1 MRGRPFEPGNKLGRG
16 RPAGS
21 RNKSTMALQS
31 MLEERGEAILA
42 KAVLMAIQGDPT
54 ALRLCLER
62 LLPPRRN
69 SPVRF
74 KLPPINSAADVA
86 RALSKV
92 VQGVA
97 NGKLAP
103 ADGEK
108 ITALL
113 ESVQRII
120 ESVDLA
126 KRVGALERQHSEAS
140 DDESSQ
146 L

>member
-31 MLEERGEAILA
+31 MLDQHGETIVK
-42 KAVLMAIQGDPT
+42 KAALMAIQGDPT

-86 RALSKV
+86 RAILKV
-92 VQGVA
+92 IQGVA

-103 ADGEK
+103 AEGEK

-120 ESVDLA
+120 ESVDLE
-126 KRVGALERQHSEAS
+126 KRVGALECQHSEAS
-140 DDESSQ
+140 HDESSQ

>member
-31 MLEERGEAILA
+31 MLDQHGETIVKQAA
-42 KAVLMAIQGDPT
+42 LMAIQGDPT
-54 ALRLCLER
+54 ALRLCLEP

-74 KLPPINSAADVA
+74 QLPPINSAADVA
-86 RALSKV
+86 RAILKV
-92 VQGVA
+92 IQGVA

-103 ADGEK
+103 AEGEK

-120 ESVDLA
+120 ESVDLE

-140 DDESSQ
+140 HDESSQ

>member
-1 MRGRPFEPGNKLGRG
+1 MRGRPFEPGNKFGRG

-21 RNKSTMALQS
+21 RNKSTVALQS
-31 MLEERGEAILA
+31 ILDQRGETILT
-42 KAVLMAIQGDPT
+42 KAVVMALEGDTT
-54 ALRLCLER
+54 ALRLCVER

-74 KLPPINSAADVA
+74 KLPRINSAADVA

-92 VQGVA
+92 IQAVA

-103 ADGEK
+103 AEGEK
-108 ITALL
+108 ITTML

-120 ESVDLA
+120 ESVDLE

-140 DDESSQ
+140 HDESSQ